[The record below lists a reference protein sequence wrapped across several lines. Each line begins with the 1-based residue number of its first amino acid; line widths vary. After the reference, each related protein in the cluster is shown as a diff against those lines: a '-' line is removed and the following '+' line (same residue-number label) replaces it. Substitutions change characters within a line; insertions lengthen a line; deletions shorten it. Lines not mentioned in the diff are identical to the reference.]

1 MRNDPGRFQVESM
14 RMSAE
19 SKLRGQHPGIPN
31 RGPSVKSL
39 LFKLGALILI
49 IVLIFVWVY
58 SE

>member
-1 MRNDPGRFQVESM
+1 MRNDPGRFGVESM

-19 SKLRGQHPGIPN
+19 SKLRGQHPSIN

-49 IVLIFVWVY
+49 VVLFFVWVY
-58 SE
+58 S

>member
-1 MRNDPGRFQVESM
+1 M

-39 LFKLGALILI
+39 LIKMGALILI
-49 IVLIFVWVY
+49 VVLFFIWVY
-58 SE
+58 S